1 MGTAGRISDLQQR
14 AQDGRRRSRAAASGC
29 PGFRGARRPG
39 RDCSSPT
46 VSMIGQRPGVAV
58 TGGWT
63 AAMPAGRRCSP
74 TTEKVFGAF
83 CITALHGDEQRLTGR
98 GRVRPSSPPGDC
110 LRVVDDKRTISSA
123 ATIAGCSGGPSG
135 SASRPSCARV
145 SPTDSGRPT
154 SARPTLRSNA
164 LPLAGAWRPSSV
176 ARRRI

>member
-1 MGTAGRISDLQQR
+1 MGTASRISDLQQR
-14 AQDGRRRSRAAASGC
+14 AQDGRRRSRAAATDC

-58 TGGWT
+58 TDGWT
-63 AAMPAGRRCSP
+63 AAMPAGRRCSR

-83 CITALHGDEQRLTGR
+83 LHHRTAWRRAAFEGS

-110 LRVVDDKRTISSA
+110 LRVVDDKRAIRSA

-135 SASRPSCARV
+135 SASRPSCPRV
-145 SPTDSGRPT
+145 SPTASGRPT

-164 LPLAGAWRPSSV
+164 LPLAGAWRPCSV